1 MRKKEYLKIV
11 RVVLQVEKLKMC
23 GMNFMR
29 AKHFWLEAYGGK
41 GWTKNI
47 AQKHKL
53 EVSSLYKMQDA
64 TTFSMTL

>member
-29 AKHFWLEAYGGK
+29 AKHFWLEAYGRK
-41 GWTKNI
+41 GWTKKF
-47 AQKHKL
+47 A
-53 EVSSLYKMQDA
+53 
-64 TTFSMTL
+64 